1 MAKLTPSKLSKLGHR
16 RREIMDQI
24 KELTDEKAK
33 IDAQFEALEPGT
45 PHEADDLVIT
55 RTPIATLDASIIA
68 KKFPAAKRPE
78 FYKLTLDTAEFKK
91 HFSAI
96 ELQDYQTVSYRIN
109 VKDA

>member
-1 MAKLTPSKLSKLGHR
+1 MTKLTPSKLSKLGHR
-16 RREIMDQI
+16 RREILEQI
-24 KELTDEKAK
+24 KELNNEKAK
-33 IDAQFEALEPGT
+33 IDAQIEQLEPGI

-55 RTPIATLDASIIA
+55 RTPIATLDAAIIA
-68 KKFPAAKRPE
+68 KKFPASKRPE